1 MLGRVKKLKQFLFP
15 PRAVSSQVMFYSSS
29 VVDELWVRTTAL
41 ATRARGIDCCIVLG
55 RGVLDADVHA
65 AYAKAGIPVFTDAG
79 RAFLLRCKIPVIVTA
94 SSGLPAD
101 WFAPTARWRIHMPH
115 SIVSLHMIYSADCFD
130 GYNMLFAVGPHH
142 QAEFDALTAA
152 RKLPLR
158 PVIAVGYGKLD
169 VLQSALKP
177 VTPGAVP
184 HILLAPSWGAQ
195 NILNTIGGDLID
207 RLLGAGYRVTLRP
220 HPLFFVEN
228 DPLLPA
234 FEKRFSGNN
243 DFEIESSLG
252 FGRAMFDA
260 DLLIT
265 DYSGTAQ
272 EFSALRGQP
281 VVFVDVPKKILNP
294 DWQSLGIMPLELR
307 SRGVLGPLVIP
318 DCAAVTAAVA
328 GVLDNRG
335 AWQANA
341 EKFTA
346 DYLYSRDCAATASAA
361 LQSLINNLMAK
372 GIAA

>member
-1 MLGRVKKLKQFLFP
+1 MLKRLKQLIFP
-15 PRAVSSQVMFYSSS
+15 PCAVSSQVMFYSSS
-29 VVDELWVRTTAL
+29 VVDELWIRTTAL

-55 RGVLDADVHA
+55 RGTLDGDVQA
-65 AYAKAGIPVFTDAG
+65 AYARAGIPIFADAG
-79 RAFLLRCKIPVIVTA
+79 RAFLMRCKIPVVVTA
-94 SSGLPAD
+94 SSGLPAN
-101 WFAPTARWRIHMPH
+101 WFAPATRWRIHMPH

-169 VLQSALKP
+169 VLQAAMPP
-177 VTPGAVP
+177 VVPAATP

-195 NILNTIGGDLID
+195 NILNTIGSDLID
-207 RLLGAGYRVTLRP
+207 HLLGAGYRVTLRP

-228 DPLLPA
+228 DPLLP
-234 FEKRFSGNN
+234 EIQQRFSGHGR
-243 DFEIESSLG
+243 FTVESSLG

-307 SRGVLGPLVIP
+307 SRGMLGPLVIP
-318 DCAAVTAAVA
+318 DCAAVCAAVA
-328 GVLDNRG
+328 SVLANRD
-335 AWQANA
+335 AWHANA
-341 EKFTA
+341 IKFTD
-346 DYLYSRDCAATASAA
+346 DYLYSRDCAASASAA
-361 LQSLINNLMAK
+361 LENIIMRAK
-372 GIAA
+372 T